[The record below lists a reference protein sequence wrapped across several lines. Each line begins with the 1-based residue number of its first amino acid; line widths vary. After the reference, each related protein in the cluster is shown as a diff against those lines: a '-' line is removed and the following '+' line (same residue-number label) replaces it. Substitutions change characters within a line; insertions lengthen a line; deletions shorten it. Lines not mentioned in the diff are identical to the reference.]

1 MPAHAR
7 LPMTRLRQDLARHAG
22 LHYRGSAVLLAA
34 ARAEQRQLRPPADV
48 AAPSA
53 VWRGD
58 GCAAPAPWQQAW
70 EQGAELQERYPGH
83 EAMWRHRRLLAW
95 VAHALRPPAVS
106 MGDEVA
112 FAEARQRTAEE
123 RAGAGS
129 VGVREQRQWRSE
141 ALFAAQHA
149 RWAGMVGKV
158 AGEG

>member
-1 MPAHAR
+1 MA
-7 LPMTRLRQDLARHAG
+7 Q
-22 LHYRGSAVLLAA
+22 
-34 ARAEQRQLRPPADV
+34 
-48 AAPSA
+48 
-53 VWRGD
+53 
-58 GCAAPAPWQQAW
+58 
-70 EQGAELQERYPGH
+70 ELQEPGPG
-83 EAMWRHRRLLAW
+83 EPGGEGPVGRRRDLHGRARL
-95 VAHALRPPAVS
+95 AHALRPPAVS

-158 AGEG
+158 TGGG

>member
-1 MPAHAR
+1 MVTYCSHACSILGQNWIR
-7 LPMTRLRQDLARHAG
+7 CCG
-22 LHYRGSAVLLAA
+22 V
-34 ARAEQRQLRPPADV
+34 RAD
-48 AAPSA
+48 
-53 VWRGD
+53 
-58 GCAAPAPWQQAW
+58 
-70 EQGAELQERYPGH
+70 
-83 EAMWRHRRLLAW
+83 AW

-112 FAEARQRTAEE
+112 FAEARQRTAEG